1 MTTRHVLV
9 AYGAVTIAW
18 SAMGFLVTGAPTAF
32 IGVAFGVAIALLA
45 RSEGAAARRGAAG
58 LVALMAVQAAY
69 KLAVNLTSVPIDGFG
84 AFFFATLLAVSLATG
99 WAGLVAYRR
108 ERSGWAPQTISAG

>member
-9 AYGAVTIAW
+9 AYGAVTIVW

-45 RSEGAAARRGAAG
+45 RSAGAAARQAAAA
-58 LVALMAVQAAY
+58 LVALMGVQAAY
-69 KLAVNLTSVPIDGFG
+69 KLAVNLNSTPVDGFG
-84 AFFFATLLAVSLATG
+84 VFFFAALLAVSLATG

-108 ERSGWAPQTISAG
+108 EGSGWASPAIPDR